1 MQMPPTSPDTAL
13 EPPVLTTEHVT
24 PPAGRA
30 VALRWRQWL
39 GLGIVLLGI
48 VAAAAQAW
56 QWMASQPTVEAAWWS
71 GLVAALAT
79 ALGTLPVL
87 LSQRLS
93 ERAQDTLFGFGAG
106 VMLAACAFSLI
117 IPGLHAARGAGAG
130 AWGAGATV
138 GGAILLGALVL
149 LWMERLLPHEHFI
162 KGVEGA
168 PASRTLQRTWL
179 FVFAIA
185 LHNLPEGLAI
195 GVAHAGG
202 DGCRVARLDL
212 QVLGRVG
219 VDQGEAGLDVVDED
233 DRRLATG
240 QRGGHP
246 LGVLGRGH
254 PACERLLD
262 RLHEVRGIGD
272 EHRRCQRVVLGL
284 GDQVRGDVIGIR
296 AVVGEHGDLGGA
308 GLGVDADDPLQ
319 QALGGGDVDVARTGD
334 EADGVA
340 DLTVVL
346 DAVREGSHGLGTTHG
361 PHLVHTQ
368 EGARGEDRRV
378 RPATVVALRRARD
391 GQARHLRELGGHDV
405 HDDAARVHGQTA
417 GHVEADPVDGHPALG
432 DRAPVGD
439 LRGGVGPA
447 LVGVN
452 DARPADGLLERGAHG
467 RVQRGQGVGDDLG
480 GHPQPLRADA
490 VEALRGV
497 VERRG
502 TPLGDVGDDRTH
514 GIQRRLDVELGTR
527 QGGLEL
533 TQAEVLPAQVETGN
547 DRVGHAPKFRSSPQ
561 SS

>member
-117 IPGLHAARGAGAG
+117 IPGLNAARGAGAG

-202 DGCRVARLDL
+202 DPLRAN
-212 QVLGRVG
+212 
-219 VDQGEAGLDVVDED
+219 A
-233 DRRLATG
+233 LATG
-240 QRGGHP
+240 IAIQDVPEGLVVAMALLAAGYRRALAVGLGMASGLVEP
-246 LGVLGRGH
+246 LGAVLGAAVVSASASLLPWGLGFAAGAMLFVISHEIIPESHRRGH
-254 PACERLLD
+254 ETL
-262 RLHEVRGIGD
+262 
-272 EHRRCQRVVLGL
+272 
-284 GDQVRGDVIGIR
+284 
-296 AVVGEHGDLGGA
+296 
-308 GLGVDADDPLQ
+308 
-319 QALGGGDVDVARTGD
+319 
-334 EADGVA
+334 
-340 DLTVVL
+340 
-346 DAVREGSHGLGTTHG
+346 
-361 PHLVHTQ
+361 
-368 EGARGEDRRV
+368 
-378 RPATVVALRRARD
+378 AT
-391 GQARHLRELGGHDV
+391 
-405 HDDAARVHGQTA
+405 
-417 GHVEADPVDGHPALG
+417 
-432 DRAPVGD
+432 
-439 LRGGVGPA
+439 
-447 LVGVN
+447 
-452 DARPADGLLERGAHG
+452 
-467 RVQRGQGVGDDLG
+467 
-480 GHPQPLRADA
+480 
-490 VEALRGV
+490 
-497 VERRG
+497 
-502 TPLGDVGDDRTH
+502 
-514 GIQRRLDVELGTR
+514 
-527 QGGLEL
+527 GGLM
-533 TQAEVLPAQVETGN
+533 
-547 DRVGHAPKFRSSPQ
+547 VGFVMMMLMDTLLA
-561 SS
+561 